1 MGLIFVALLAGIAM
15 GYLRLLPDR
24 LFQLTGKLTTAGVML
39 LLFLMGGQI
48 GSDEEILAGL
58 GQIGVQAVLFALAA
72 IIGSVLA
79 VKALEA
85 MVPHKPAEEER
96 GRGV

>member
-85 MVPHKPAEEER
+85 MVPLKPVEEER

>member
-58 GQIGVQAVLFALAA
+58 GQIGVRRFYLPSL
-72 IIGSVLA
+72 
-79 VKALEA
+79 
-85 MVPHKPAEEER
+85 P
-96 GRGV
+96 